1 MRHSIRL
8 ALLAAALGAAPSC
21 SYDPEL
27 VDDTDVVLYEYQAVR
42 EMEPQGPAFNRGLRT
57 GYLDYSDLLYED
69 YDMVD
74 FGHFAFKAVDSAKG
88 ENVLPDRVE
97 SRALVVSDVD
107 ELAAARARLM
117 AALAQTGRK
126 KAAAS
131 AATAQT
137 SFDCWL
143 EMTEDEDPAEEIER
157 CKGAFEQ
164 AIAEVEQALTREI
177 TPAAGEDAYLVFFA
191 WDQATLTPV
200 ALTVLDQVEADY
212 LVGRPARIVIAG
224 HADRSGPEAYNEALS
239 ERRARSVAQALGQ
252 RGIPSSTMQVEA
264 YGESEPRV
272 PTADGVREPQNRR
285 VEVIFGLEGR
295 GLQAGVSG

>member
-1 MRHSIRL
+1 MRHSIGL
-8 ALLAAALGAAPSC
+8 ALLAAALGAASAC
-21 SYDPEL
+21 SYDPEF
-27 VDDTDVVLYEYQAVR
+27 VDDSDVVLYEYQAVR
-42 EMEPQGPAFNRGLRT
+42 AMEPQGPAFNRGLRS
-57 GYLDYSDLLYED
+57 GYLDYSDLLYDD

-97 SRALVVSDVD
+97 SRAIGGGEVD

-126 KAAAS
+126 KAPLS
-131 AATAQT
+131 AAEAQT

-143 EMTEDEDPAEEIER
+143 EMTEDEDPPEQIET
-157 CKGAFEQ
+157 CKGAFE
-164 AIAEVEQALTREI
+164 AAMAEVEQALTRDI
-177 TPAAGEDAYLVFFA
+177 VPASGEEAYLVFFA

-212 LVGRPARIVIAG
+212 LVDRPVRIVIAG
-224 HADRSGPEAYNEALS
+224 HADRSGPETYNQTLS
-239 ERRARSVAQALGQ
+239 EQRARNVAQALGQ
-252 RGIPSSTMQVEA
+252 RGIPTATMRVEG
-264 YGESEPRV
+264 YGETQPRV

-285 VEVIFGLEGR
+285 VEIIF
-295 GLQAGVSG
+295 ASVAPSA

>member
-1 MRHSIRL
+1 MRHSIGL
-8 ALLAAALGAAPSC
+8 VWLAAASAAASAC
-21 SYDPEL
+21 SYDPGF

-42 EMEPQGPAFNRGLRT
+42 VMEPQGPAFNRGLRS
-57 GYLDYSDLLYED
+57 GYLDYSDLLYDD

-97 SRALVVSDVD
+97 SRDLGVSDVD

-126 KAAAS
+126 KAALS
-131 AATAQT
+131 AAEAQT
-137 SFDCWL
+137 SFDCWM
-143 EMTEDEDPAEEIER
+143 EMTEDEDPPEQIET
-157 CKGAFEQ
+157 CKGAFE
-164 AIAEVEQALTREI
+164 AAMAEVEQALTRDI
-177 TPAAGEDAYLVFFA
+177 VPASGEDAYLVFFA

-212 LVGRPARIVIAG
+212 AVGRPARIVIAG
-224 HADRSGPEAYNEALS
+224 HADRSGPEAYNQALS
-239 ERRARSVAQALGQ
+239 ERRAQSVAQALGQ
-252 RGIPSSTMQVEA
+252 RGIPTSTMRVEGH
-264 YGESEPRV
+264 GEADPRV

-285 VEVIFGLEGR
+285 VEIVFG
-295 GLQAGVSG
+295 

>member
-1 MRHSIRL
+1 MRHSIKL
-8 ALLAAALGAAPSC
+8 ALLAATLGSASAC

-42 EMEPQGPAFNRGLRT
+42 EMQPQGPAFNRGLRT
-57 GYLDYSDLLYED
+57 GYLDYSDLLYDD

-74 FGHFAFKAVDSAKG
+74 FGHFAFKAVHSAKG

-97 SRALVVSDVD
+97 SRELVVSDVD

-131 AATAQT
+131 AAEAQT

-143 EMTEDEDPAEEIER
+143 EMTEDEDPPEEIER
-157 CKGAFEQ
+157 CRGAFEE
-164 AIAEVEQALTREI
+164 AIAEVEQALTRDI
-177 TPAAGEDAYLVFFA
+177 VPAAGEDAYLVFFA

-212 LVGRPARIVIAG
+212 LVGRPVRIVIAG
-224 HADRSGPEAYNEALS
+224 HADRSGPEAYNQGLS
-239 ERRARSVAQALGQ
+239 EGRARSVAQALGQ
-252 RGIPSSTMQVEA
+252 RGIPTATMQVEA
-264 YGESEPRV
+264 YGESQPRV

-285 VEVIFGLEGR
+285 VEVIFGLER
-295 GLQAGVSG
+295 SDLQAGVSG

>member
-1 MRHSIRL
+1 MRHSVRL
-8 ALLAAALGAAPSC
+8 AWLAAALGAASAC
-21 SYDPEL
+21 SYDPQL
-27 VDDTDVVLYEYQAVR
+27 VDDTDVVLYEYHAVR
-42 EMEPQGPAFNRGLRT
+42 EMEPQGPMFNQGLRA
-57 GYLDYSDLLYED
+57 GYLDFSDFLYDD

-97 SRALVVSDVD
+97 ARDVGAGEVD

-117 AALAQTGRK
+117 AALGQTGRK
-126 KAAAS
+126 KAPLS
-131 AATAQT
+131 AAEAQT

-143 EMTEDEDPAEEIER
+143 EMTEDEDPPEQIEE

-200 ALTVLDQVEADY
+200 ALTVLDQVQADY
-212 LVGRPARIVIAG
+212 AVGRPARIVIAG
-224 HADRSGPEAYNEALS
+224 HADRSGPEAYNQALS
-239 ERRARSVAQALGQ
+239 QRRAQNVAQALGQ
-252 RGIPSSTMQVEA
+252 RGIPSSTMRVEA
-264 YGESEPRV
+264 HGETQPRV

-285 VEVIFGLEGR
+285 VEIIFGGM
-295 GLQAGVSG
+295 APSA

>member
-1 MRHSIRL
+1 MRHSIGS
-8 ALLAAALGAAPSC
+8 ALLAAALGAAAC
-21 SYDPEL
+21 SYDPGL
-27 VDDTDVVLYEYQAVR
+27 VDDTDVVLYEYKAVR
-42 EMEPQGPAFNRGLRT
+42 AMEPQGPAFNRGLRS
-57 GYLDYSDLLYED
+57 GYLDYSDLLYDD

-97 SRALVVSDVD
+97 ARSLAVSDVG

-126 KAAAS
+126 KAPLS
-131 AATAQT
+131 AAEAQT

-143 EMTEDEDPAEEIER
+143 EMTEDDDPPEQIET
-157 CKGAFEQ
+157 CKGAFE
-164 AIAEVEQALTREI
+164 AAMADVELALTRDI
-177 TPAAGEDAYLVFFA
+177 VPASGEDAYLVFFA

-212 LVGRPARIVIAG
+212 AVGRPVRIVIAG
-224 HADRSGPEAYNEALS
+224 HADRSGPEDYNQALS

-252 RGIPSSTMQVEA
+252 RGIPTSTMGIEA
-264 YGESEPRV
+264 HGESEPRV
-272 PTADGVREPQNRR
+272 PTTDGVREPQNRR
-285 VEVIFGLEGR
+285 VEIVFG
-295 GLQAGVSG
+295 

>member
-1 MRHSIRL
+1 MRDSIGL
-8 ALLAAALGAAPSC
+8 ALLAAALGAASAC
-21 SYDPEL
+21 SYDPQL

-42 EMEPQGPAFNRGLRT
+42 VMEPQGPAFNRGLRT

-74 FGHFAFKAVDSAKG
+74 FGHFAFKAVHSAKG

-97 SRALVVSDVD
+97 SRSLVMGDVD

-126 KAAAS
+126 KAPGPAAE
-131 AATAQT
+131 AQT

-143 EMTEDEDPAEEIER
+143 EMTEDEDPPEQIET
-157 CKGAFEQ
+157 CKGRFE
-164 AIAEVEQALTREI
+164 AAMAEVEQALTRDI
-177 TPAAGEDAYLVFFA
+177 MPASGEDAYLVFFA

-224 HADRSGPEAYNEALS
+224 HADRSGPADYNQALS
-239 ERRARSVAQALGQ
+239 EQRARSVAQVLGQ
-252 RGIPSSTMQVEA
+252 RGIPAGTMAVEA
-264 YGESEPRV
+264 HGESDPRV
-272 PTADGVREPQNRR
+272 PTADGAREPQNRR
-285 VEVIFGLEGR
+285 VEIIFGPLG
-295 GLQAGVSG
+295 AGPTS

>member
-1 MRHSIRL
+1 MRDTIGV
-8 ALLAAALGAAPSC
+8 ALLAATLGSASAC
-21 SYDPEL
+21 SYDPQV
-27 VDDTDVVLYEYQAVR
+27 VDDTDVVLYEYKAVR
-42 EMEPQGPAFNRGLRT
+42 EMEPQGPAFNRGLRA
-57 GYLDYSDLLYED
+57 GYLDYSDLLYDD

-97 SRALVVSDVD
+97 SRTLVVNDVD

-131 AATAQT
+131 AAKAQT

-143 EMTEDEDPAEEIER
+143 EMTEDEDPPEEIER
-157 CKGAFEQ
+157 CKGAFEE
-164 AIAEVEQALTREI
+164 AIAEVEQALTRDI
-177 TPAAGEDAYLVFFA
+177 VPAAGEEAYLVFFA

-212 LVGRPARIVIAG
+212 LVGRPVRIVIAG
-224 HADRSGPEAYNEALS
+224 HADRSGPEAYNQGLS
-239 ERRARSVAQALGQ
+239 EHRARNVAQALGQ
-252 RGIPSSTMQVEA
+252 RGIPTATLQVEA
-264 YGESEPRV
+264 YGESQPRV

-285 VEVIFGLEGR
+285 VEVILGLERPGP
-295 GLQAGVSG
+295 QAGVSG